1 MGGLSRRGKGV
12 VNVVEWG
19 VKNEV
24 WIKESKRERGGEWW
38 GKWERSGALV
48 LGEHVVIRKVGIE
61 GEGGK
66 RGYEIESKR

>member
-1 MGGLSRRGKGV
+1 MELYVLRKG
-12 VNVVEWG
+12 
-19 VKNEV
+19 
-24 WIKESKRERGGEWW
+24 GGEWW